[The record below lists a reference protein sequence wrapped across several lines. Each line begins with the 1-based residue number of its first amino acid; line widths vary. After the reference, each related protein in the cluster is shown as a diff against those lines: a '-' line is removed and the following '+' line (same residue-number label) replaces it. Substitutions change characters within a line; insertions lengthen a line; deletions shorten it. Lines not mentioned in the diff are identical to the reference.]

1 MTYAD
6 EKGELIQPSYHRP
19 VNAGKALRVL
29 KV

>member
-6 EKGELIQPSYHRP
+6 EEGELIQPSCHRP
-19 VNAGKALRVL
+19 INAGKDLRVL